1 MEINLIAEL
10 LDSPAE
16 TLHRNGLAQRLRS
29 EKAEQVPGNWKG
41 EQDLSA

>member
-1 MEINLIAEL
+1 MGPAAPERGQDRLARIAV
-10 LDSPAE
+10 SR
-16 TLHRNGLAQRLRS
+16 HS